1 MEQLLMLTDSPWL
14 SAAIWLVL
22 ALTALYLGRT
32 PARKA
37 ILSSARL
44 IHNALRLLAHAMG
57 RTRATLENRNRDVLL
72 AQGREAKE
80 RLISRE
86 FERITATVQR
96 DLTHYPETQRV
107 LSETIQRIDEDHQTS
122 TEVPPEVPGWS
133 KAVEAVAK
141 VSTKSDA
148 TVRDVLEAIHGSLE
162 KAEARSLAAY
172 RSASKERHRLLS
184 RMLPA
189 WQTLARTLKQ
199 MDRAVNS
206 ILERARSIDRHMDE
220 YQDIVQGSDRAVQA
234 LATSALVQFGVSALV
249 ILIAVG
255 GAVINFSLIA
265 RPMAEMV
272 GGTSYIGS
280 FQTADIAALVIIL
293 VEMSMGL
300 FLMESLRIT
309 RLFPVISS
317 LPERTR
323 LTMVWVSLTLLTVL
337 AGVEAGLAY
346 MREVLL
352 QDELATASVLRGG
365 EALVLSNSA
374 LWITTA
380 AQMGMGFILPFAL
393 TFVAIPLETFV
404 HTLRHVLGLAVMGVL
419 SLASLL
425 LRLAGNLTLQ
435 TGRLLLEVYDMI
447 IFAPLWLELSLATRR
462 EARLQRKAMM
472 QADQAAEAEN
482 KAGDPSRQHTAG
494 SRRHVE
500 SDSQRPETYG
510 YGETPA

>member
-1 MEQLLMLTDSPWL
+1 MEKLLMLTDSPLL
-14 SAAIWLVL
+14 SATIWLVL
-22 ALTALYLGRT
+22 GLTALYLGRR

-37 ILSSARL
+37 ILSSVRL
-44 IHNALRLLAHAMG
+44 IHNTLRLLAHAMAQ
-57 RTRATLENRNRDVLL
+57 TRRKLEHRNREVLL

-80 RLISRE
+80 RLITRE
-86 FERITATVQR
+86 FERITATVHR
-96 DLTHYPETQRV
+96 DLTRYPETQRM
-107 LSETIQRIDEDHQTS
+107 LSETIQRIDDDHQTS

-141 VSTKSDA
+141 VSAKADPS
-148 TVRDVLEAIHGSLE
+148 VRDVLEAIHGSLE
-162 KAEARSLAAY
+162 KAEARSLLAY
-172 RSASKERHRLLS
+172 RSASKERHKLLS
-184 RMLPA
+184 RMMPA
-189 WQTLARTLKQ
+189 WQTISRTLTK

-220 YQDIVQGSDRAVQA
+220 YQEIVRGTDRAVQA
-234 LATSALVQFGVSALV
+234 LSTSALVQFGVSLLV

-317 LPERTR
+317 LPDHIR
-323 LTMVWVSLTLLTVL
+323 LTMVWVSLTLLTIL
-337 AGVEAGLAY
+337 ASVEAGLAY

-352 QDELATASVLRGG
+352 QDELATATALRGG
-365 EALVLSNSA
+365 QALVMSYSA
-374 LWITTA
+374 SWITTA

-404 HTLRHVLGLAVMGVL
+404 HTLRHVLGIAVMGVL
-419 SLASLL
+419 SISGLI
-425 LRLAGNLTLQ
+425 LRLAGNLTRQL
-435 TGRLLLEVYDMI
+435 GRLLLEVYDLI
-447 IFAPLWLELSLATRR
+447 IFAPLWLETQRK
-462 EARLQRKAMM
+462 ARLQAKALSLTN
-472 QADQAAEAEN
+472 QSEPAEN
-482 KAGDPSRQHTAG
+482 YVGEDLTQHT
-494 SRRHVE
+494 SR
-500 SDSQRPETYG
+500 SQQRAATASSRSQDYG

>member
-1 MEQLLMLTDSPWL
+1 MEKLLMLTDSPLL
-14 SAAIWLVL
+14 SATIWLVL
-22 ALTALYLGRT
+22 GLTALYLGRR
-32 PARKA
+32 PARRA

-44 IHNALRLLAHAMG
+44 IHNTLRLLAHAMAQS
-57 RTRATLENRNRDVLL
+57 RLKLEQRNREVLL

-80 RLISRE
+80 RLITRE
-86 FERITATVQR
+86 FERITATVHR
-96 DLTHYPETQRV
+96 DLTRYPETQRM

-141 VSTKSDA
+141 VSAKADPS
-148 TVRDVLEAIHGSLE
+148 VRDVLEAIHGSLE
-162 KAEARSLAAY
+162 KAEARSLLAY

-184 RMLPA
+184 RMMPA
-189 WQTLARTLKQ
+189 WQTISRTLTK

-220 YQDIVQGSDRAVQA
+220 YQEIVRGTDRAVQA
-234 LATSALVQFGVSALV
+234 LSTSAFVQFGVSLLV

-317 LPERTR
+317 LPDHIR
-323 LTMVWVSLTLLTVL
+323 LTMVWVSLTLLTIL
-337 AGVEAGLAY
+337 ASVEAGLAY

-352 QDELATASVLRGG
+352 QDELATATALRGG
-365 EALVLSNSA
+365 QALVMSYSA
-374 LWITTA
+374 SWITTA

-404 HTLRHVLGLAVMGVL
+404 HTLRHVLGIAVMGVL
-419 SLASLL
+419 SISGLI
-425 LRLAGNLTLQ
+425 LRLAGNLMRQL
-435 TGRLLLEVYDMI
+435 GRLLLEVYDLI
-447 IFAPLWLELSLATRR
+447 IFAPLWLETQRK
-462 EARLQRKAMM
+462 ARLQAKALSLTN
-472 QADQAAEAEN
+472 QSEPAEN
-482 KAGDPSRQHTAG
+482 YVGEDLTQHT
-494 SRRHVE
+494 SR
-500 SDSQRPETYG
+500 SQQRAATASSRSQDYG